1 MYKKTLIVGCV
12 ICFVLGFFVV
22 YVGQTPLNPDVRATV
37 KALQIG
43 MTKEEA
49 IRNIRMSFLLKE
61 SMVVDSNGNAND
73 SNNVV
78 STVSGVMPGR
88 AYRYFLKAGFSQNG
102 RLVSLDYYSRKGW
115 LWLFH
120 SNLSPHVWQGDQ

>member
-1 MYKKTLIVGCV
+1 MYKKTLIVGSV
-12 ICFVLGFFVV
+12 ICFVLGFVFV
-22 YVGQTPLNPDVRATV
+22 YIGQTPLNPDVRATV

-49 IRNIRMSFLLKE
+49 IRIIRMSFLLKE
-61 SMVVDSNGNAND
+61 SMVVDSNGNANN
-73 SNNVV
+73 SNKVV

-102 RLVSLDYYSRKGW
+102 RLISLDYYSQKGW
-115 LWLFH
+115 LWLFY
-120 SNLSPHVWQGDQ
+120 SNLSPHIWQGDQ

>member
-1 MYKKTLIVGCV
+1 MYKKALIIGCV
-12 ICFVLGFFVV
+12 LCFAWGFSFF
-22 YVGQTPLNPDVRATV
+22 YVRRVPLNPDVRATV

-49 IRNIRMSFLLKE
+49 IRIIRMSFLLKE
-61 SMVVDSNGNAND
+61 SMVVDSNGNANN
-73 SNNVV
+73 SNKVV

-120 SNLSPHVWQGDQ
+120 SNLSPHIWQGDQ